1 MPPRAKKQN
10 AERIQ
15 RILGILRRSGGATML
30 EFTEAL
36 EVSTSTIKRDID
48 VLRDRMKCP
57 IEFDRDTFKWVI
69 RDSPDGKRFELPGLW
84 FNASELYALLAMQH
98 LISGV
103 QPGLLE
109 SHLQPLKQKLESLL
123 GESSAA
129 TKDIKQRVKLIHF
142 AGRRIEVKNF
152 ELLTQAVMERKRVV
166 MRYFNRDRNEET
178 RREVSPIRLVHY
190 RENWL
195 LDAQCHL
202 RNELRI
208 FALDAIRDVQLTEKT
223 AIEVSQQELDEH
235 FRSGYGIYAGKAD
248 KRAVLKFSK
257 ARARYVSLER
267 WHSEQTSKWLA
278 DGSYQLE
285 VPYSKD
291 QELITDVL
299 RYGADV
305 EVLAP
310 PELRQRVAQQLCD
323 AIRKYS
329 DVEVCPGHSVA

>member
-1 MPPRAKKQN
+1 MPSRAKKEN
-10 AERIQ
+10 TERIHK
-15 RILGILRRSGGATML
+15 ILSIVRHKNGATMQEL
-30 EFTEAL
+30 MNEL
-36 EVSTSTIKRDID
+36 GVSQSTIKRDIA
-48 VLRDRMKCP
+48 VLRDRIDCP
-57 IEFDRDTFKWVI
+57 IEFDRDIEKWVVH
-69 RDSPDGKRFELPGLW
+69 DLPGGKRFELPGLW

-98 LISGV
+98 LVSGI

-109 SHLQPLKQKLESLL
+109 SHLHPLQQKLESLL
-123 GESSAA
+123 GESLAA
-129 TKDIKQRVKLIHF
+129 AKDVKKRVKLIHF

-152 ELLTQAVMERKRVV
+152 ELLTQAVLERKRVV

-178 RREVSPIRLVHY
+178 QREVSPVRLVHY

-195 LDAQCHL
+195 LDAWCHL

-208 FALDAIRDVQLTEKT
+208 FALDAIQEVDLTEKAT
-223 AIEVSQQELDEH
+223 FEVSQEELDGH

-267 WHSEQTSKWLA
+267 WHSKQTSKWLT
-278 DGSYQLE
+278 DGCYQLE

-291 QELITDVL
+291 QELVTDVL
-299 RYGADV
+299 RFGADV

-310 PELRQRVAQQLCD
+310 PELRQRVAELLR
-323 AIRKYS
+323 AAAELYS
-329 DVEVCPGHSVA
+329 